1 VGDSNLDIEDIASI
15 LHVLINCKLKLKTQK
30 STCADG
36 IAAKWLQPCQMVASV
51 PTTLPPAQVYAEIFQ
66 AHFLARNIQYG
77 RAEGGCADGIDVD
90 GR

>member
-1 VGDSNLDIEDIASI
+1 
-15 LHVLINCKLKLKTQK
+15 
-30 STCADG
+30 
-36 IAAKWLQPCQMVASV
+36 MVASV

-77 RAEGGCADGIDVD
+77 RAEGGCADGIAFGIDVD